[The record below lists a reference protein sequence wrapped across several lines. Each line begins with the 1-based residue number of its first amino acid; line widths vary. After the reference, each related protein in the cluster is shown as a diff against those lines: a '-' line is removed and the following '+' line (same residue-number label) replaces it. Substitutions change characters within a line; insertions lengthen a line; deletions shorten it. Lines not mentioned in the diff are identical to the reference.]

1 VPILALVGRTPDV
14 AGQRWDRLLATAGMT
29 TIIPTS
35 QDSPYRWRAADLEG
49 IRVALSIPAR
59 LPAIRAI
66 NDAMADLEQLYPD
79 AIPTARR
86 ELDAIATIDTELAGL
101 GPEQL
106 RAPIET
112 RRKAVSPDALP
123 DDGTLPVKKADV
135 IEFDTE
141 LLREETIT
149 RFGVGLSIEQALRR
163 QRGSHAQ
170 ALLLM
175 LPTLANWSRDP
186 QISGQG
192 SGFTAALERG

>member
-1 VPILALVGRTPDV
+1 MSQTP
-14 AGQRWDRLLATAGMT
+14 TN
-29 TIIPTS
+29 
-35 QDSPYRWRAADLEG
+35 SPYRWRAVDLEA
-49 IRVALSIPAR
+49 IRIALSIPA
-59 LPAIRAI
+59 LMPAIRAI
-66 NDAMADLEQLYPD
+66 SDAMADIEQLYPD

-86 ELDAIATIDTELAGL
+86 ELDAIGAIDAELSGL

-106 RAPIET
+106 QAPIET
-112 RRKAVSPDALP
+112 RRKAVSADALP
-123 DDGTLPVKKADV
+123 EDGSLPVKKADV

-149 RFGVGLSIEQALRR
+149 RYGEGLSIEAALRR

-186 QISGQG
+186 QLSCSGG
-192 SGFTAALERG
+192 GFTVALERS

>member
-1 VPILALVGRTPDV
+1 MSQTP
-14 AGQRWDRLLATAGMT
+14 TAPAN
-29 TIIPTS
+29 I
-35 QDSPYRWRAADLEG
+35 WRAADLEA
-49 IRVALSIPAR
+49 IRIALSIPA
-59 LPAIRAI
+59 LMPAIRAI
-66 NDAMADLEQLYPD
+66 SDAMADLEQLYSD

-86 ELDAIATIDTELAGL
+86 ELDAIAAIDTELAGL

-106 RAPIET
+106 QAPIES
-112 RRKAVSPDALP
+112 RRKAVGPDALP
-123 DDGTLPVKKADV
+123 ADGSLPVKKADV
-135 IEFDTE
+135 IEYDTE

-149 RFGVGLSIEQALRR
+149 RFGVGLSIEAALRR

-186 QISGQG
+186 QLSGSG

>member
-1 VPILALVGRTPDV
+1 MSQTPV
-14 AGQRWDRLLATAGMT
+14 E
-29 TIIPTS
+29 
-35 QDSPYRWRAADLEG
+35 SPYRWRATDLEA
-49 IRVALSIPAR
+49 IRVALLIPAR
-59 LPAIRAI
+59 MAAIRAI
-66 NDAMADLEQLYPD
+66 NDAMADLEQLCPD
-79 AIPTARR
+79 AIPTGRR
-86 ELDAIATIDTELAGL
+86 ELDAIAAIDTELAQL

-106 RAPIET
+106 RAPIES
-112 RRKAVSPDALP
+112 RRKAVPADALP
-123 DDGTLPVKKADV
+123 EDGTLPVKKADV

-149 RFGVGLSIEQALRR
+149 RFGVGLSIEAALRR

-186 QISGQG
+186 LLSGSG

>member
-1 VPILALVGRTPDV
+1 MSQTP
-14 AGQRWDRLLATAGMT
+14 T
-29 TIIPTS
+29 
-35 QDSPYRWRAADLEG
+35 DSPYRWRAADLEG

-79 AIPTARR
+79 VIPTARH
-86 ELDAIATIDTELAGL
+86 ELDAIAAIDIELAGL

-106 RAPIET
+106 QAPIET
-112 RRKAVSPDALP
+112 RRKAVAADALP

-135 IEFDTE
+135 IEYDTE

-149 RFGVGLSIEQALRR
+149 RFGVGLSIEAALRR
-163 QRGSHAQ
+163 QRCSHAQ

-186 QISGQG
+186 QLSG
-192 SGFTAALERG
+192 SGGGFIAVLQRG

>member
-1 VPILALVGRTPDV
+1 MSQTP
-14 AGQRWDRLLATAGMT
+14 T
-29 TIIPTS
+29 
-35 QDSPYRWRAADLEG
+35 DSPFRWRAADLEG
-49 IRVALSIPAR
+49 IRVALSIPVQMA
-59 LPAIRAI
+59 AIRAI

-86 ELDAIATIDTELAGL
+86 ELDSIAAIETELAGL

-106 RAPIET
+106 QAPIES
-112 RRKAVSPDALP
+112 RRKAVAADVLP
-123 DDGTLPVKKADV
+123 EDGTLPVKKADV
-135 IEFDTE
+135 IEYDTE
-141 LLREETIT
+141 LLREETLT
-149 RFGVGLSIEQALRR
+149 RYSHGLSIEAALRR

-186 QISGQG
+186 QLSGSG

>member
-1 VPILALVGRTPDV
+1 MSQTP
-14 AGQRWDRLLATAGMT
+14 T
-29 TIIPTS
+29 
-35 QDSPYRWRAADLEG
+35 DSPHRWRAADLEG

-66 NDAMADLEQLYPD
+66 NDAMLDLEQLYPD

-86 ELDAIATIDTELAGL
+86 ELDAISAIDSELAGL

-106 RAPIET
+106 QAPIET

-123 DDGTLPVKKADV
+123 EDGTLPVKKADV

-149 RFGVGLSIEQALRR
+149 RFGVGLSIEAALRR

-186 QISGQG
+186 QLRGQS